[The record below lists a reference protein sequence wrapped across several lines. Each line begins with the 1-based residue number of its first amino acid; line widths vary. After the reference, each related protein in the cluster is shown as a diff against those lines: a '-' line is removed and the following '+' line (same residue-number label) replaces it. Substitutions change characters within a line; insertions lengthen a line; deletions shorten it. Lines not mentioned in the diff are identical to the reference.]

1 MLLTQ
6 LVDVVPLH
14 GSGSYMGYHFC
25 GNFTGVPEAAGQK
38 VHAPFPDSLSCC
50 SLRPRLRWCGLP
62 TDDIRG
68 TGTQLFP
75 ISWAPRVPRFRV
87 VPFG

>member
-25 GNFTGVPEAAGQK
+25 GNFTGVADAAGQK
-38 VHAPFPDSLSCC
+38 VHCPSA
-50 SLRPRLRWCGLP
+50 
-62 TDDIRG
+62 DIRSARERERARESERERECVF
-68 TGTQLFP
+68 L
-75 ISWAPRVPRFRV
+75 REDYH
-87 VPFG
+87 